1 MPPNNADALSHK
13 AQLAGLILQVP
24 LGEWVTDKRDH
35 GHSWDSIALD
45 LGLATEGRVRYSG
58 EHLRRLFKPVPDEDA
73 A

>member
-1 MPPNNADALSHK
+1 MPPNTADAISHK

-24 LGEWVTDKRDH
+24 LGTWVLAKRDS
-35 GHSWDSIALD
+35 GLSWDSIALD

-58 EHLRRLFKPVPDEDA
+58 EHLRRLFKPVPDVDA